1 KLNYSPGTAMTDVMA
16 KTNQVR
22 YLLPKEAF
30 DPIIVKTT
38 GQSTSIMYL
47 NFSSTQLNAAA
58 VADYLARNVQP
69 LLATVDGVAAA
80 NILGGQT
87 YAMRIWLDPT
97 RMASRGV
104 TAVDV
109 AGALLQNNY
118 QAAPGQAKG
127 YFTISNVVANTDLKS
142 VDEFKNMVVKA
153 QNRSLFMGID
163 ATPTGN
169 PLNIVNDVRALLP
182 SIERGLPPT
191 VSMAVAYD
199 STKFIR
205 SSISEVEHTLAL
217 AVGIVII
224 VIFLFLGTFRA
235 VIIPVVTMPL
245 SLIGVGIIMGAM
257 GFSFNLLTLLAM
269 VLAIGL

>member
-1 KLNYSPGTAMTDVMA
+1 MRFTDLFIRRPVLSIVVSLLILLLGLRALYDLPVRQYPKMDNTVVTVTTIYPGAPAEVVQGFITQPIEQAVSSAEGIDYVTSTSVLGVSTISVNIKLNYNPGTAMTDVMA

-38 GQSTSIMYL
+38 GQTTSIMYL
-47 NFSSTQLNAAA
+47 NFSSTQLGAAA

-142 VDEFKNMVVKA
+142 VDEFRNMVVKA
-153 QNRSLFMGID
+153 QNGAL
-163 ATPTGN
+163 
-169 PLNIVNDVRALLP
+169 VRL
-182 SIERGLPPT
+182 
-191 VSMAVAYD
+191 
-199 STKFIR
+199 K
-205 SSISEVEHTLAL
+205 
-217 AVGIVII
+217 
-224 VIFLFLGTFRA
+224 
-235 VIIPVVTMPL
+235 
-245 SLIGVGIIMGAM
+245 
-257 GFSFNLLTLLAM
+257 
-269 VLAIGL
+269 

>member
-1 KLNYSPGTAMTDVMA
+1 APAEVVQGFITQPIEQAVSSAEGIDYITSTSVLGVSTISVNIKLNYSPGTAMTDVMA

-47 NFSSTQLNAAA
+47 NFSSTQLNAA
-58 VADYLARNVQP
+58 
-69 LLATVDGVAAA
+69 TVDGVAAA

-118 QAAPGQAKG
+118 QA
-127 YFTISNVVANTDLKS
+127 
-142 VDEFKNMVVKA
+142 
-153 QNRSLFMGID
+153 
-163 ATPTGN
+163 
-169 PLNIVNDVRALLP
+169 
-182 SIERGLPPT
+182 
-191 VSMAVAYD
+191 
-199 STKFIR
+199 
-205 SSISEVEHTLAL
+205 
-217 AVGIVII
+217 
-224 VIFLFLGTFRA
+224 
-235 VIIPVVTMPL
+235 
-245 SLIGVGIIMGAM
+245 
-257 GFSFNLLTLLAM
+257 
-269 VLAIGL
+269 